1 MHVRLLSINEAFL
14 ACKPSTTGA
23 KLYEFIFDFLNL
35 NDFTD
40 IFDSFA
46 YPKFE
51 KEIGKF
57 LGDYLTTDF

>member
-14 ACKPSTTGA
+14 ACKPSTMGD
-23 KLYEFIFDFLNL
+23 KLFEFIFDCLNL
-35 NDFTD
+35 SDFTG

-51 KEIGKF
+51 KKGKF
-57 LGDYLTTDF
+57 FGDY